1 MASTK
6 CKRIPHYCADVCGTT
21 VGCRRRNRE
30 RVREAGVEWAEVN
43 KGEKSVSKMKMSKF
57 SHPQLTS
64 QAQTDLD
71 LVCWGS
77 IPHWSTLQRYVYS
90 TAGICNA
97 WWRLFSDPLLPFGT
111 GTWCLTP
118 ILMRSRSLSLFVNMC
133 HLVFMCHMS
142 SSNWRAMLI
151 FPSMTYSSYT
161 TGRAC
166 VGVENTITL
175 LINQRYPHTL
185 TCIWFLES
193 KQKGWVKYMLAN
205 YV

>member
-1 MASTK
+1 
-6 CKRIPHYCADVCGTT
+6 
-21 VGCRRRNRE
+21 
-30 RVREAGVEWAEVN
+30 
-43 KGEKSVSKMKMSKF
+43 MSKF

-142 SSNWRAMLI
+142 SANWRAMLI

-185 TCIWFLES
+185 TYIWVS
-193 KQKGWVKYMLAN
+193 WVKAKGLSKIHASKLCLRAGWSRKKTKAVHVSMDSSMKRIRRQLWRSGDSLTGESGCLSSS
-205 YV
+205 